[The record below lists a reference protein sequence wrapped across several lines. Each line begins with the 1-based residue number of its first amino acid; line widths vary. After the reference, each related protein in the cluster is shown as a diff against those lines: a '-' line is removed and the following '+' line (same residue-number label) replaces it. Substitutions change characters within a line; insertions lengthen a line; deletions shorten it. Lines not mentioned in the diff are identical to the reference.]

1 MNEIN
6 KRLVEVE
13 TILKKL
19 DKESISKIPQEVWD
33 YIIKNKDTN
42 YSYEYN
48 DKIPLSKQ
56 NLDIVTIAILTYI
69 NMKYLLNEEQKKD
82 LQSFLRN
89 DELIAE
95 NEKSQLYNTNDIFNN
110 KKTSKNNS
118 QQKQLFPVEI
128 KKESFWKRII
138 KILRKKFK
146 SN

>member
-1 MNEIN
+1 
-6 KRLVEVE
+6 
-13 TILKKL
+13 
-19 DKESISKIPQEVWD
+19 
-33 YIIKNKDTN
+33 
-42 YSYEYN
+42 
-48 DKIPLSKQ
+48 
-56 NLDIVTIAILTYI
+56 
-69 NMKYLLNEEQKKD
+69 MKYLLNEEQKKD

-110 KKTSKNNS
+110 KKTSKNNL